1 MMFYGRRPILP
12 RLAVERGSRLSP
24 STSNCKERARFL
36 LGLKVVFSVC
46 KDDDGMYLTITA
58 AYGGQQ
64 VMRVM
69 VRPVVAVVQHLPA
82 PRRWPA
88 SALSIRT
95 AGGTNN
101 SA

>member
-1 MMFYGRRPILP
+1 
-12 RLAVERGSRLSP
+12 
-24 STSNCKERARFL
+24 
-36 LGLKVVFSVC
+36 
-46 KDDDGMYLTITA
+46 MYLTITA